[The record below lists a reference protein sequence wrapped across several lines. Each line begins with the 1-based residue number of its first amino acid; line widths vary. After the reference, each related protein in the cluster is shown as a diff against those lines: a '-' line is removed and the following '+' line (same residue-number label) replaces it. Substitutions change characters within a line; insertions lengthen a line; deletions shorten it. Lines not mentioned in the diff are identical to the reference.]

1 MDCLSPLSITH
12 EHDTRRGPVKVTYTV
27 PCGKCVFCCASRRS
41 EWATR
46 LYWEGRQHYCKQF
59 ITLTYSDK
67 YCPDKVRKNHVQ
79 NFFKRLR
86 KAGYSFK
93 YYAVGEYGST
103 TGRPHYH
110 VIMFGEVP
118 EKAIRQAWS
127 FYSRRTKKFDPI
139 GICHIGQVTEASV
152 MYCLGYVVHGAKKGN
167 RTPFSLMSK
176 GLGKSYLFR
185 TQKVLKDYTRRW
197 TTKKGVK
204 KEKVYQRLVDKDF
217 PRQQMIKW
225 HKSGWKNYTMIYEE
239 KRRLPRYYKRK
250 IFTGR
255 ELMWIRKREEKES
268 WRKEVERI
276 RKLAKTRIKD
286 PQAYLLEQKKIAA
299 SRLRLKSKENLTI

>member
-46 LYWEGRQHYCKQF
+46 LYWEGRQHYDKKF
-59 ITLTYSDK
+59 ITLTYSEK

-93 YYAVGEYGST
+93 YYAVGEYGSEND
-103 TGRPHYH
+103 RPHYH
-110 VIMFGEVP
+110 IIMFGEVP
-118 EKAIRQAWS
+118 EKAVRQAWS

-167 RTPFSLMSK
+167 RRPFSLMSK
-176 GLGKSYLFR
+176 GLGKSYLS
-185 TQKVLKDYTRRW
+185 
-197 TTKKGVK
+197 
-204 KEKVYQRLVDKDF
+204 
-217 PRQQMIKW
+217 PRVIRW